1 MGEEIPVIT
10 IPANLVVRP
19 VLKRVLNDG
28 RARDVGNG
36 GKCHPKRMRNVQ
48 FDENILQP
56 RWKAKYLG

>member
-10 IPANLVVRP
+10 IPGNLVVRP
-19 VLKRVLNDG
+19 VLKRVLNDS

-36 GKCHPKRMRNVQ
+36 GKCRSRRMRNVQ
-48 FDENILQP
+48 FGESVLQP